1 MSDSF
6 DWSSYDAER
15 SMQMSFDQA
24 SKLLQRI
31 IGQMPSD
38 AAVARLAEA
47 ALWVQIA
54 QVHAT
59 NAQTDAIKSAV
70 KLTWQDDTTPL

>member
-59 NAQTDAIKSAV
+59 NAQTDAIKSAA